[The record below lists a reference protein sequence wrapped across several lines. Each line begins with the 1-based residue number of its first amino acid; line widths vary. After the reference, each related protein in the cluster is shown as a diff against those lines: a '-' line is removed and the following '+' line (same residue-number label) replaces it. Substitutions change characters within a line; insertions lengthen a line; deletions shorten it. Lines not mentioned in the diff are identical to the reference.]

1 MNDVSS
7 SGMPQFLLFFSVLQP
22 FLLEYQNMRPVD
34 LIYFEKNNIPK
45 TITVELSKRVFKMNT
60 IDRIGAIKGQ
70 LDINKKER

>member
-1 MNDVSS
+1 MMSRVPECRS
-7 SGMPQFLLFFSVLQP
+7 FCCFFAVRQP